1 MCGIAGKL
9 NLDGRPVERALL
21 RRMAGRLV
29 HRGPDDDGF
38 HVAGAIGL
46 ASRRLSI
53 IDVDTGRQPVSNEDG
68 TVHVVLNGE
77 IYNFVELRGRLEA
90 AGHRFRTRTDTE
102 VLVHLWEDHGVGLL
116 DHVRGMFAL
125 ALWDARRR
133 ELLLARDRLGEKP
146 LFYALVPGRTLVF
159 GSELKAVLADPEVE
173 TTLDPVALDQ
183 YLSLLYVPA
192 PRTIHR
198 EVRKLPAAHYL
209 RAAGGA
215 IEVREYWDVPLPPA
229 NAPAPVDAEAL
240 RERLDEAVRLQLRSD
255 VPLGA
260 FLSGGVDSSTVV
272 ASMAAHL
279 GPGVVTCSV
288 GFAQAR
294 YSEVGFAR
302 QVAAAVRS
310 DHQERAVE
318 APGPALIERL
328 GWHLDEPFGDS
339 SAVPTFAVS
348 ATARERVKVALS
360 GDGGDEL
367 FGGYRR
373 HAVERW
379 EQRLRRC
386 GGPLARVLGGLAR
399 ALPAGVRGRNALGRL
414 AEAPERACAAKFAHD
429 SRADGARA
437 TLYGGELRALVADA
451 DPLEPFRRFYARA
464 AATDPLNRILYVDL
478 KTYLADDILVKVD
491 RMSMAHGLE
500 VRAPLLDHRL
510 VELVA
515 GWPGPAKVSAAATK
529 PLLRALLEGV
539 VPRQAWDRPK
549 HGFEAPIGEWLRAEP
564 LRGYAEDLL
573 LAPSGLCARLLDRRA
588 LRALWQ
594 AHLSGQADHRHELWM
609 LLMLE
614 TWHRRHARRAQESAR

>member
-1 MCGIAGKL
+1 
-9 NLDGRPVERALL
+9 
-21 RRMAGRLV
+21 
-29 HRGPDDDGF
+29 
-38 HVAGAIGL
+38 
-46 ASRRLSI
+46 
-53 IDVDTGRQPVSNEDG
+53 
-68 TVHVVLNGE
+68 
-77 IYNFVELRGRLEA
+77 
-90 AGHRFRTRTDTE
+90 
-102 VLVHLWEDHGVGLL
+102 
-116 DHVRGMFAL
+116 MFAL

-198 EVRKLPAAHYL
+198 EIRKLPAAHYL
-209 RAAGGA
+209 RVVGEAV
-215 IEVREYWDVPLPPA
+215 EVREYWDVPLPPA
-229 NAPAPVDAEAL
+229 GTPGTLDAEAL
-240 RERLDEAVRLQLRSD
+240 REQLGEAVRLQLRSD

-279 GPGVVTCSV
+279 GPGIVTCSV
-288 GFAQAR
+288 GFAQAP

-302 QVAAAVRS
+302 QVARAVQS
-310 DHQERAVE
+310 DHRERSVE
-318 APGPALIERL
+318 PPTPELIERL
-328 GWHLDEPFGDS
+328 SWHLDEPFGDS

-379 EQRLRRC
+379 EHRLRR
-386 GGPLARVLGGLAR
+386 GGRPLAAALAGLAR
-399 ALPAGVRGRNALGRL
+399 ALPAGVRGRNTLGRL
-414 AEAPERACAAKFAHD
+414 AEAPERACAAKFAHE
-429 SRADGARA
+429 SRAEGPRA
-437 TLYGGELRALVADA
+437 TLYGGELRALVRDT
-451 DPLEPFRRFYARA
+451 DPLEPFRRAYARA
-464 AATDPLNRILYVDL
+464 AAADPLNRILYVDL

-500 VRAPLLDHRL
+500 VRAPFLDHRL

-515 GWPGPAKVSAAATK
+515 RLPGEVKVSATATK
-529 PLLRALLEGV
+529 PLLRGLLAGA
-539 VPRQAWDRPK
+539 VPRAAWDRPK
-549 HGFEAPIGEWLRAEP
+549 HGFEAPIGEWLRVAP
-564 LRGYAEDLL
+564 LRGFVEERLFS
-573 LAPSGLCARLLDRRA
+573 PSGLCMRLLDRRA
-588 LRALWQ
+588 LRRLWE
-594 AHLSGQADHRHELWM
+594 AHLGGRADHRHDLWM

-614 TWHRRHARRAQESAR
+614 IWHRRHAGRAQESVR

>member
-1 MCGIAGKL
+1 VCGIAGKL

-29 HRGPDDDGF
+29 HRGPDDEGI
-38 HVAGAIGL
+38 HAAGAVGL

-53 IDVDTGRQPVSNEDG
+53 IDVDTGRQPVSNEDE

-77 IYNFVELRGRLEA
+77 IYNFVELRRRLES

-116 DHVRGMFAL
+116 DHLRGMFAL

-159 GSELKAVLADPEVE
+159 GSELKAVLADPEVQ
-173 TTLDPVALDQ
+173 TTLDPAALDQ

-215 IEVREYWDVPLPPA
+215 VEVREYWDVPLPPA
-229 NAPAPVDAEAL
+229 GTPARVDPEAL
-240 RERLDEAVRLQLRSD
+240 RDRLGEAVRLQLRSD

-302 QVAAAVRS
+302 QVAHAVRS
-310 DHQERAVE
+310 DHRERSVA
-318 APGPALIERL
+318 APDPALIERL

-379 EQRLRRC
+379 EQRLRR
-386 GGPLARVLGGLAR
+386 GGRPLAMALGGLAR

-414 AEAPERACAAKFAHD
+414 ADPPERACVAKFAHE

-437 TLYGGELRALVADA
+437 ALYGGELRALVAGT
-451 DPLEPFRRFYARA
+451 DPLEPFRRAYARA
-464 AATDPLNRILYVDL
+464 AGTDPLNRILYVDL

-515 GWPGPAKVSAAATK
+515 GWPGGAKVSAAATK
-529 PLLRALLEGV
+529 PLLRALLAGA
-539 VPRQAWDRPK
+539 VPREAWDRPK
-549 HGFEAPIGEWLRAEP
+549 HGFEAPVGEWLRAEP
-564 LRGYAEDLL
+564 LRGFAEDLL
-573 LAPSGLCARLLDRRA
+573 FSPDGLSARLLDRRA
-588 LRALWQ
+588 LRGRWQ
-594 AHLSGQADHRHELWM
+594 AHLDGRADHRHDLWM

-614 TWHRRHARRAQESAR
+614 TWHRRHGRRAQESVR